1 MDVAEQ
7 RLIRVFG
14 ERDSFLS
21 KSLLAELE
29 LLLGIDSDDG
39 GGNGKLAAPSTSVL
53 PSKTMVAVAARSLR
67 VDPGPLTVVMIGP
80 VPVQRASNE
89 TACNPPRLSGT
100 FVNVPLTL
108 TFLRSGSNC
117 VGAARTKPQLK
128 VPSGH
133 WPTNPTLRGGLGL
146 GVVPASVKLSV
157 STIRRPSAAVE
168 PSGHWN
174 GVDQRA
180 EATCS
185 VKPFAAD
192 ATAGTASNV
201 SAASRETTYR
211 YGREGRWADRL
222 RGNRRP
228 RIGDSVLGVRAV
240 GHSQPADSSYARD
253 SERFTIAHG

>member
-1 MDVAEQ
+1 LNRTNHDESEKAGALDE
-7 RLIRVFG
+7 
-14 ERDSFLS
+14 
-21 KSLLAELE
+21 LLVELE
-29 LLLGIDSDDG
+29 LYFSVSTRMKGA
-39 GGNGKLAAPSTSVL
+39 GNGKLAAPSTSVS
-53 PSKTMVAVAARSLR
+53 PSKTIVAVAVAERSLR

-80 VPVQRASNE
+80 VPVQRASTE
-89 TACNPPRLSGT
+89 TVCNPPRLSRT
-100 FVNVPLTL
+100 LANVPLTL

-133 WPTNPTLRGGLGL
+133 WPTNPTLRGGLGS
-146 GVVPASVKLSV
+146 GVVPASMKLSV

-185 VKPFAAD
+185 VKSFAAD
-192 ATAGTASNV
+192 ATAGTASNAR
-201 SAASRETTYR
+201 AASRETTYL

-228 RIGDSVLGVRAV
+228 HMGDSFLMVRV
-240 GHSQPADSSYARD
+240 
-253 SERFTIAHG
+253 